1 MIILLTEY
9 FVFYVPGSVLRV
21 LCTLFHLAL
30 AIGFEI
36 VPAFQ
41 MTKAGTEKL
50 SNVFKVPQ
58 KRLRPQEYNKTC
70 NITEPYLTM
79 KLFYFNGTVD

>member
-9 FVFYVPGSVLRV
+9 LIFYVPGSVLCV
-21 LCTLFHLAL
+21 LCTLFHLTL
-30 AIGFEI
+30 AICFEI

-41 MTKAGTEKL
+41 MTKGGTEKL

-58 KRLRPQEYNKTC
+58 KHLRP
-70 NITEPYLTM
+70 
-79 KLFYFNGTVD
+79 